1 MNLTFVSQRVQRG
14 HCVHWQTA
22 AELENICQHRRLQR
36 KASSQVVWTLQKAAC
51 RRPLFGHTHWEARPE
66 RLAGDLAE
74 GGYLVAV
81 VHKRQFRQLA
91 VALVFA
97 ALECPVEE
105 RECLT
110 TYLPAAHD
118 ICPLVALG

>member
-51 RRPLFGHTHWEARPE
+51 RRQP
-66 RLAGDLAE
+66 AE
-74 GGYLVAV
+74 G
-81 VHKRQFRQLA
+81 
-91 VALVFA
+91 
-97 ALECPVEE
+97 P
-105 RECLT
+105 CLGT
-110 TYLPAAHD
+110 RTGKPDLSASRAILQKGD
-118 ICPLVALG
+118 IS